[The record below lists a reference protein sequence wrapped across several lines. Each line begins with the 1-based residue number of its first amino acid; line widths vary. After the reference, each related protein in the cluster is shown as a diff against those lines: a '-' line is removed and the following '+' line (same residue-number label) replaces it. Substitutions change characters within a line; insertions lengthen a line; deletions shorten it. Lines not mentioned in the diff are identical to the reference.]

1 MRTDFVAVAFA
12 LLLLLPA
19 LGRAEPA
26 TLIRAS
32 ELKSAPATDAATLAQ
47 LAQDAAVETL
57 ERSGGWVRVKAPAG
71 EGWVR
76 MLSLRYNAAASV
88 KTGDSGIAELFNVA
102 RTGSSGT
109 QVTTGVRG
117 LDAEQIATAKPDAA
131 QLSRLDGYSA
141 SREEALGF
149 AREGKL
155 EAQAVAY
162 PAP

>member
-1 MRTDFVAVAFA
+1 MRFFA
-12 LLLLLPA
+12 LFLLLWLPA
-19 LGRAEPA
+19 LCRAEPA
-26 TLIRAS
+26 TLIRAA
-32 ELKSAPATDAATLAQ
+32 ELKSAPASDAATLAQ

-57 ERSGGWVRVKAPAG
+57 ERSGGWTRVKAPAG

-76 MLSLRYNAAASV
+76 MLSLRYGTAGGAPA
-88 KTGDSGIAELFNVA
+88 GDSGIAQLFNVA

-117 LDAEQIATAKPDAA
+117 LDAEQIATAKPDTA
-131 QLSRLDGYSA
+131 QLIRLDGYSA
-141 SREEALGF
+141 SPEEALGF

-155 EAQAVAY
+155 QAQTVAY